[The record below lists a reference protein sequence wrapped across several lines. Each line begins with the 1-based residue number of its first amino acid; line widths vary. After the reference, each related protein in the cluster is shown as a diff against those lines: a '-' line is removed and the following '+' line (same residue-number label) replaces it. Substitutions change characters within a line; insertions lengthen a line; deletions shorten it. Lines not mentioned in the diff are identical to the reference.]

1 MLLMDD
7 IAMLNA
13 PPPLKK
19 KEKKNESKAKQSGPS
34 KSNNKWLLLPISYLI
49 SISEGRMRAA
59 NCDYFANCISKI

>member
-7 IAMLNA
+7 IIMLNA
-13 PPPLKK
+13 PPKK
-19 KEKKNESKAKQSGPS
+19 KKKNESEAKQSGPS